1 MNRLRTPT
9 LTGQDRL
16 RALFGEDHPAVIA
29 YVPFGDPLTQG
40 EQHLDAYCDAGVSVL
55 EIGMPTRDA
64 YLDGPEVG
72 DSMRRALEAGA
83 SPRAIAERLAR
94 WRAKR
99 GNPAP
104 AIVWM
109 GYPELDL
116 ASIEFAADLGAIDGL
131 LMVDEQIRPD
141 AAELPQ
147 KLEEMGTA
155 HCAFVSWDAT
165 EDELRAASTATGYV
179 MVQARPGPTGTG
191 HPPGVPDRQVDLARR
206 SAPGIP
212 VVAGFGVQNALE
224 LRGVARAGVDGIVV
238 GSACVRALSEGG
250 AAALSL
256 LLESLVAEASMLT
269 RRPTLSDA
277 D

>member
-1 MNRLRTPT
+1 MNRVRTPT

-16 RALFGEDHPAVIA
+16 RALFGGDHPAVIA

-72 DSMRRALEAGA
+72 DSMRRALEAGV
-83 SPRAIAERLAR
+83 SPRSIAERLAR
-94 WRAKR
+94 WRAER
-99 GNPAP
+99 GNLAP

-116 ASIEFAADLGAIDGL
+116 ASIEYAADLGAIDGL
-131 LMVDEQIRPD
+131 LIVDEQTRRD
-141 AAELPQ
+141 ATELPQ
-147 KLEEMGTA
+147 QLEAIGAA

-165 EDELRAASTATGYV
+165 EDELRVASTATGYV

-212 VVAGFGVQNALE
+212 VVAGFGVQNAPE
-224 LRGVARAGVDGIVV
+224 LRGVAGAGVDGIVV
-238 GSACVRALSEGG
+238 GSACVRALFEGG
-250 AAALSL
+250 APALSL
-256 LLESLVAEASMLT
+256 LLESLVAEASMLSCH
-269 RRPTLSDA
+269 PAVSDC
-277 D
+277 

>member
-1 MNRLRTPT
+1 MNRVQTPT
-9 LTGQDRL
+9 LTGRDRL
-16 RALFGEDHPAVIA
+16 RALFGGDHPAVIA
-29 YVPFGDPLTQG
+29 YVPFGDPLAQG

-72 DSMRRALEAGA
+72 DSMRRALDAGA
-83 SPRAIAERLAR
+83 SPRSIAKRLAR
-94 WRAKR
+94 WRTER

-109 GYPELDL
+109 GYPGLDL

-131 LMVDEQIRPD
+131 LIVDEQTRRD
-141 AAELPQ
+141 TAELPR
-147 KLEEMGTA
+147 KLKAMGTA

-165 EDELRAASTATGYV
+165 DDELRVASTATGYV

-191 HPPGVPDRQVDLARR
+191 HPPSIPDRQVGLARR

-212 VVAGFGVQNALE
+212 VVAGFGVQSALE
-224 LRGVARAGVDGIVV
+224 LRGVAASGVDGIVV
-238 GSACVRALSEGG
+238 GSACVKALCEGKAPALS
-250 AAALSL
+250 S
-256 LLESLVAEASMLT
+256 LLESLVAEAF
-269 RRPTLSDA
+269 TLPRYPAVSDS
-277 D
+277 

>member
-1 MNRLRTPT
+1 MSTARTPIMS
-9 LTGQDRL
+9 GRDRL
-16 RALFGEDHPAVIA
+16 RAQFGRGHPAIIA

-40 EQHLDAYCDAGVSVL
+40 ERHLDAYCDAGVSVL

-72 DSMRRALEAGA
+72 DSMRRAHDAGA
-83 SPRAIAERLAR
+83 SPRSIAERLAR
-94 WRAKR
+94 WRTLR
-99 GNPAP
+99 GDPAP

-131 LMVDEQIRPD
+131 LIVDEQTRRD

-147 KLEEMGTA
+147 KLKALGTA

-165 EDELRAASTATGYV
+165 DDELRVASTATGYV

-191 HPPGVPDRQVDLARR
+191 HPPSVPDRQVDLARR
-206 SAPGIP
+206 NAPGIP
-212 VVAGFGVQNALE
+212 VVAGFGVQSALE
-224 LRGVARAGVDGIVV
+224 LRDVAAAGVDGIVV
-238 GSACVRALSEGG
+238 GSACVRALSEGK
-250 AAALSL
+250 APALSL
-256 LLESLVAEASMLT
+256 LLESLVAEAS
-269 RRPTLSDA
+269 TLPRHPVVSD
-277 D
+277 

>member
-1 MNRLRTPT
+1 VNRVRTST

-16 RALFGEDHPAVIA
+16 RVLFGGDHPAVIA

-40 EQHLDAYCDAGVSVL
+40 EQHLDAYCDSGVAVL

-72 DSMRRALEAGA
+72 DSMRRALEAGS
-83 SPRAIAERLAR
+83 SPRSIAERLAR
-94 WRAKR
+94 WRAER
-99 GNPAP
+99 GNSAP

-116 ASIEFAADLGAIDGL
+116 ASVEFAADIGAIDGL
-131 LMVDEQIRPD
+131 LIVDEQTRPD

-147 KLEEMGTA
+147 KLKAMGTA

-165 EDELRAASTATGYV
+165 DDELRVASTATGYV

-206 SAPGIP
+206 SAPGVP

-224 LRGVARAGVDGIVV
+224 LRGVAGAGVDGIVV
-238 GSACVRALSEGG
+238 GSACVRALSEGR
-250 AAALSL
+250 APALSL
-256 LLESLVAEASMLT
+256 LLKSLVAEASRLT
-269 RRPTLSDA
+269 RHPAAPDR
-277 D
+277 